1 MAYEEIMEDLNPP
14 SGPKGNAA
22 SQATQSD
29 EVEVEIVDDVPEAD
43 RGRKPLE
50 RPVEEPSEDEL
61 AAYSEGVQKRIKELT
76 HARHDER
83 RAKEALARE
92 KQELERMASAIA
104 EENKRLREQFA
115 VGAQRLAASAVSAA
129 DSAVETAKRKL
140 KEAHDAFDTDAIVAA
155 QEELAEAKLQQQQA
169 KSFKPAPLQDPE
181 PVVQTQQP
189 ESPPPLDER
198 TLRWQA
204 KNQWFGSPEH
214 EEMTLFSLGL
224 HRRLVKEGVDPRT
237 EAYFEQVD
245 ARLRKTFPDFFGET
259 QTPASSAQ
267 PSTRSAPVVAPSTR
281 TTGPRKIQLTP
292 TQVALAKKYGL
303 TPQQYAAEVLKL
315 EKANG

>member
-1 MAYEEIMEDLNPP
+1 MAYEEIMEDLKPTGKP
-14 SGPKGNAA
+14 VAAAA
-22 SQATQSD
+22 SGTTD
-29 EVEVEIVDDVPEAD
+29 DVEIEIVDDTPEAD
-43 RGRKPLE
+43 RNRKPLE

-104 EENKRLREQFA
+104 EENKRLRAQFA
-115 VGAQRLAASAVSAA
+115 VGAQRLAESAVSAA
-129 DSAVETAKRKL
+129 DSAVEAAKRKL

-169 KSFKPAPLQDPE
+169 KSFKPAPLQEPE
-181 PVVQTQQP
+181 PVVQQQQS

-198 TLRWQA
+198 TLRWQQR
-204 KNQWFGSPEH
+204 NQWFGNPEH

-224 HRRLVKEGVDPRT
+224 HRRLVKEGFDPRT
-237 EAYFEQVD
+237 DGYFEQVD

-259 QTPASSAQ
+259 PSPAPAAQ

-281 TTGPRKIQLTP
+281 TTGARKIQLTP
-292 TQVALAKKYGL
+292 TQLALAKKYGL

-315 EKANG
+315 ERANG